1 MRTVFIADAHLNHPD
16 DANYRQLLA
25 FINTLR
31 GQVDTLCVLG
41 DLFDFRVGLPNL
53 AFPEH
58 EPLLE
63 ALATVQRGGARLI
76 YLEGNH
82 DFRLGDDFAQRI
94 GAEIYPDS
102 FLLEQQGHRIFLCHG
117 DLINQADWS
126 YRLLRRA
133 LRSPLTELI
142 ARILPAV
149 AIRRIRQRLQRTS
162 KKRYPQHRIR
172 WDYPALIRQFADRI
186 APTGCD
192 TLLLGHFHQPLF
204 EQHGAMTIVALGDW
218 IDQYQYAELLDG
230 QFRVVRYQP

>member
-31 GQVDTLCVLG
+31 GQVDTLCILG

-102 FLLEQQGHRIFLCHG
+102 FLLEQQGHRIFLFGFYAQRLPGPHR
-117 DLINQADWS
+117 LVRHRWA
-126 YRLLRRA
+126 LLRLHPGCLA
-133 LRSPLTELI
+133 AGGP
-142 ARILPAV
+142 
-149 AIRRIRQRLQRTS
+149 
-162 KKRYPQHRIR
+162 
-172 WDYPALIRQFADRI
+172 PALSSTA
-186 APTGCD
+186 
-192 TLLLGHFHQPLF
+192 
-204 EQHGAMTIVALGDW
+204 
-218 IDQYQYAELLDG
+218 
-230 QFRVVRYQP
+230 